1 MAPCYKV
8 ICMRKV
14 PVSNFNFCQWCVNGL
29 RMVAT
34 TLEAGSSFQINIYL
48 RRRTDLY
55 YQSRIIISYCQT
67 VKIQSHYKNGS
78 IGRGDNI
85 LNLWQIYFIKCVFR
99 LLWKIEHCSPI
110 VSNHPTQFHFFF
122 QTTSSHPNF
131 KTWETFIFTSRLK
144 CVKYG
149 LVRYC
154 LKKWHC
160 LNTTK

>member
-1 MAPCYKV
+1 MCQWSKNGCHNSRGGQFFSNQHLSKEKNRFV
-8 ICMRKV
+8 LS
-14 PVSNFNFCQWCVNGL
+14 VSNNHF
-29 RMVAT
+29 
-34 TLEAGSSFQINIYL
+34 IK
-48 RRRTDLY
+48 
-55 YQSRIIISYCQT
+55 T
-67 VKIQSHYKNGS
+67 VKIQSHYKNGN

-85 LNLWQIYFIKCVFR
+85 LNIWQIYFIKCVFR